1 VGDGDLGRQA
11 RIDRKARLGEPQC
24 NGKACVTMSDNRQAG
39 AGADTA
45 APAQTEALEA
55 PGAQEVLLEYAGIC
69 KTFPGTKRNVVALDQ
84 VTLSVRR
91 GEFVSLVGPSGC
103 GKTTLLRIT
112 NGLETANEGTLALEG
127 RVLSG
132 GSQDMAYVFQDINLL
147 PWRSVVQ
154 NVELGLEARRVP
166 KAERRERAMEMLEMV
181 GLADVASAPPYTLS
195 GGMQQRVGVARALAV
210 QPKVLLMDEPFGQL
224 DNFTRE
230 ALQVEISELWAKLG
244 TTIVFV
250 THDVDEAIFLSDR
263 IALFQ
268 PNPGRLTD
276 VIDVDLPRPR
286 TGYEVRGHR
295 RAIELRSHI
304 VNHLGVGTGAAR

>member
-1 VGDGDLGRQA
+1 MTD
-11 RIDRKARLGEPQC
+11 DRGGAL
-24 NGKACVTMSDNRQAG
+24 DRQAG
-39 AGADTA
+39 AGADATA
-45 APAQTEALEA
+45 PTVTRTLEA
-55 PGAQEVLLEYAGIC
+55 PGGQEIVLEYAGIC
-69 KTFPGTKRNVVALDQ
+69 KTFPGAGRVSGVVALDQ
-84 VTLSVRR
+84 VTFTVHR

-112 NGLETANEGTLALEG
+112 NGLETADEGTLTLEG
-127 RVLSG
+127 KVLSG

-147 PWRSVVQ
+147 PWRSVVK
-154 NVELGLEARRVP
+154 NVELGLEARGLP
-166 KAERRERAMEMLEMV
+166 KTERRERAMQVLEMV

-210 QPKVLLMDEPFGQL
+210 RPKVLLMDEPFGQL

-230 ALQVEISELWAKLG
+230 ALQVEIAELWARLG

-268 PNPGRLTD
+268 PGPGRLTEI
-276 VIDVDLPRPR
+276 IDVDLPRPR
-286 TGYEVRGHR
+286 SGYDVRGHR

-304 VNHLGVGTGAAR
+304 VSHLGVGTGAAR

>member
-1 VGDGDLGRQA
+1 MTDDKLATATTETPAAPGRQA
-11 RIDRKARLGEPQC
+11 
-24 NGKACVTMSDNRQAG
+24 V
-39 AGADTA
+39 
-45 APAQTEALEA
+45 
-55 PGAQEVLLEYAGIC
+55 LEYTGIC
-69 KTFPGTKRNVVALDQ
+69 KTFPGAHRTVVALDQ
-84 VTLSVRR
+84 VSFHVRP

-112 NGLETANEGTLALEG
+112 DGLETADVGTVFLDGAALA
-127 RVLSG
+127 G

-147 PWRSVVQ
+147 PWRSVIK
-154 NVELGLEARRVP
+154 NVELGLEARGVP
-166 KAERRERAMEMLEMV
+166 RQERRGRAMDTLQMV
-181 GLADVASAPPYTLS
+181 GLESVANAPPYTLS

-210 QPKVLLMDEPFGQL
+210 RPKVLLMDEPFGQL

-230 ALQVEISELWAKLG
+230 ALQVEIADLWAKLG

-268 PNPGRLTD
+268 PEPGRLTEI
-276 VIDVDLPRPR
+276 IDVDLPRPR
-286 TGYEVRGHR
+286 TDYDVRAHR

-304 VNHLGVGTGAAR
+304 VNQLGVGTGAAR

>member
-1 VGDGDLGRQA
+1 M
-11 RIDRKARLGEPQC
+11 
-24 NGKACVTMSDNRQAG
+24 TDNRQAG
-39 AGADTA
+39 TAAADTVPAGTKTIDA
-45 APAQTEALEA
+45 ADGQGP
-55 PGAQEVLLEYAGIC
+55 VLEYAGIC
-69 KTFPGTKRNVVALDQ
+69 KTFPGTERTVVALDQ
-84 VTLSVRR
+84 VTFSVRR

-112 NGLETANEGTLALEG
+112 NGLETADEGTLALEG
-127 RVLSG
+127 SALSG

-147 PWRSVVQ
+147 PWRSVLK
-154 NVELGLEARRVP
+154 NVELGLEARSVP
-166 KAERRERAMEMLEMV
+166 KVERRQRAMEVLEMV

-210 QPKVLLMDEPFGQL
+210 RPKVLLMDEPFGQL

-268 PNPGRLTD
+268 PDPGRLTE

-286 TGYEVRGHR
+286 TGYDVRAHS
-295 RAIELRSHI
+295 RAIELRAHI
-304 VNHLGVGTGAAR
+304 VNHLGVGTGARR

>member
-1 VGDGDLGRQA
+1 MTDDKLA
-11 RIDRKARLGEPQC
+11 AASTETP
-24 NGKACVTMSDNRQAG
+24 
-39 AGADTA
+39 A
-45 APAQTEALEA
+45 APGSQA
-55 PGAQEVLLEYAGIC
+55 VLEYTGIC
-69 KTFPGTKRNVVALDQ
+69 KTFPGADRTVVALDQ
-84 VTLSVRR
+84 VSFHVRP

-112 NGLETANEGTLALEG
+112 DGLETADVGTVFLDGAA
-127 RVLSG
+127 LSG

-147 PWRSVVQ
+147 PWRSVIK
-154 NVELGLEARRVP
+154 NVELGLEARGVP
-166 KAERRERAMEMLEMV
+166 KQERRGRAMETLQMV
-181 GLADVASAPPYTLS
+181 GLESVANAPPYTLS

-210 QPKVLLMDEPFGQL
+210 RPKVLLMDEPFGQL

-230 ALQVEISELWAKLG
+230 ALQVEIADLWAKLG

-268 PNPGRLTD
+268 PDPGRLTEI
-276 VIDVDLPRPR
+276 IDVDLPRPR
-286 TGYEVRGHR
+286 TDYDIRAHR

-304 VNHLGVGTGAAR
+304 VNQLGVGTGAAR